1 MIFFIAAFFVCL
13 VLPVIFKKFLS
24 KSRLATNKEKPMFLG
39 LSIYLSVFII
49 YMAALIYYKTN
60 IISPAAILAGAS
72 FILLIGIID
81 DIKNLSVKAKL
92 TGQVIA
98 SCIVIFMGVRTSI
111 IYFPVWLNMVITLI
125 WILVLVNAFN
135 FLDIL
140 DGLCTGI
147 SLIISAAFL
156 AVSIASGMY
165 AVSLFFWILSG
176 AILAAFIHNIPAAR
190 FYLGDSGSMLIGF
203 IFACS
208 TMQISYA
215 PDAGHRL
222 SLFVPILIV
231 FLPIYDLI
239 FTVFM
244 RLKKGKVIFE
254 KSGEHFALMLKSKG
268 YSIRRI
274 LAIMYIICLV
284 SAASAFSLKVAP
296 LFFKSWF
303 LASFTLAV
311 CAFNIY
317 VLKIYKTIKQ

>member
-1 MIFFIAAFFVCL
+1 MIFFISSFFICL
-13 VLPVIFKKFLS
+13 VLPVILKKFLS
-24 KSRLATNKEKPMFLG
+24 KSRLATNKEKPMLLG

-49 YMAALIYYKTN
+49 YICVSIYYKIN
-60 IISPAAILAGAS
+60 IPFPATILAGSS
-72 FILLIGIID
+72 FMLLIGIID

-92 TGQVIA
+92 TGQIIA

-111 IYFPVWLNMVITLI
+111 VYFPVWINMIITLI
-125 WILVLVNAFN
+125 WIVALVNAFN

-147 SLIISAAFL
+147 SLIISVAFL
-156 AVSIASGMY
+156 AVSIASGMHT
-165 AVSLFFWILSG
+165 VSLFFWILSG

-215 PDAGHRL
+215 PDASHRL

-231 FLPIYDLI
+231 FLPVYDLI

-274 LAIMYIICLV
+274 LAIMYTICLI

-296 LFFKSWF
+296 LFLKSWF
-303 LASFTLAV
+303 LAFFVLAV
-311 CAFNIY
+311 CVFNIY